1 MNYGLLFWAE
11 QFITSGLCA
20 VLQATI
26 PAFGLI
32 FAHFLLSDERLT
44 PLKVAGVSVGLL
56 GVAVIFSGELHLA
69 GRQALWGCAAVIVG
83 AASTSFVNVL
93 IKQRGQG
100 FDPAVLANGQMV
112 FGFLPL
118 LALGWTV
125 EGAPWRYHWTGQAV
139 FDLFYLALLGSS
151 LAFCLLYWLVRRVEV
166 TRIMLIS
173 LVTPVAAVLIGAATL
188 HEKLA
193 GGSLLGGI
201 LVMSG
206 MGLVVYRR
214 ANGGVEEARPA
225 AQPIPA
231 GPGGRRCDVA
241 PAPWPEGA
249 SRLFSRM
256 NLAKVRAVLRG
267 ELSRARGTGS
277 FGVRLARRGGGAL
290 AGERLARP
298 AANAALDDG
307 HAGADVVHH
316 QGARLR
322 VPAPRVVRRWR
333 GAGGHRLPTCGRSLP
348 RTGRKASRWP
358 RCFPH
363 QAGLA
368 RHGGAGDFHPR
379 PRRRGRRPLVAGTET
394 GCRAPRTAMGRVP
407 SGSW

>member
-1 MNYGLLFWAE
+1 MRQRGLNLRYFGVWLLLCAIWSSTWIVIKLGLQDLPPIGFCGLRFVIASLALLIFNVCRGAVWPRTAREWGFIAFTGFMTFGVNYGLLFWAE

-32 FAHFLLSDERLT
+32 FAHFMLSGERLT
-44 PLKVAGVSVGLL
+44 PLKTAGVTIGLV

-69 GRQALWGCAAVIVG
+69 GRQALWGCAAVVVG

-125 EGAPWRYHWTGQAV
+125 EGTPWHYHWTGQAV
-139 FDLFYLALLGSS
+139 FDLCYLALLGSS

-188 HEKLA
+188 GEKLV
-193 GGSLLGGI
+193 GGTLLGGI
-201 LVMSG
+201 CVMLG

-214 ANGGVEEARPA
+214 GNVSPEE
-225 AQPIPA
+225 
-231 GPGGRRCDVA
+231 
-241 PAPWPEGA
+241 
-249 SRLFSRM
+249 
-256 NLAKVRAVLRG
+256 G
-267 ELSRARGTGS
+267 EPTA
-277 FGVRLARRGGGAL
+277 
-290 AGERLARP
+290 EP
-298 AANAALDDG
+298 M
-307 HAGADVVHH
+307 
-316 QGARLR
+316 
-322 VPAPRVVRRWR
+322 RVVR
-333 GAGGHRLPTCGRSLP
+333 LGRDDNS
-348 RTGRKASRWP
+348 
-358 RCFPH
+358 
-363 QAGLA
+363 
-368 RHGGAGDFHPR
+368 
-379 PRRRGRRPLVAGTET
+379 
-394 GCRAPRTAMGRVP
+394 
-407 SGSW
+407 

>member
-1 MNYGLLFWAE
+1 MREHGLNLRYFGVWLGLCAIWSSTWIVIKLGLQDLPPIGFCGLRFVIASLALLGFNVSRGAVWPRTARDWGFIAFTGFLTFGVNYGLLFWAE

-32 FAHFLLSDERLT
+32 FAHFMLSGERLT
-44 PLKVAGVSVGLL
+44 PLKVGGVSVGLI
-56 GVAVIFSGELHLA
+56 GVAVIFSGELHLV

-125 EGAPWRYHWTGQAV
+125 EGMPWHYHWTGQAV

-173 LVTPVAAVLIGAATL
+173 LVTPVAAVLIGAAAL
-188 HEKLA
+188 NEKLV
-193 GGSLLGGI
+193 GGSLLGGV
-201 LVMSG
+201 LVMLG

-214 ANGGVEEARPA
+214 ANVRREEGQA
-225 AQPIPA
+225 AAGPIPA
-231 GPGGRRCDVA
+231 VQ
-241 PAPWPEGA
+241 
-249 SRLFSRM
+249 
-256 NLAKVRAVLRG
+256 
-267 ELSRARGTGS
+267 
-277 FGVRLARRGGGAL
+277 
-290 AGERLARP
+290 
-298 AANAALDDG
+298 AN
-307 HAGADVVHH
+307 
-316 QGARLR
+316 
-322 VPAPRVVRRWR
+322 
-333 GAGGHRLPTCGRSLP
+333 
-348 RTGRKASRWP
+348 
-358 RCFPH
+358 
-363 QAGLA
+363 
-368 RHGGAGDFHPR
+368 GD
-379 PRRRGRRPLVAGTET
+379 AT
-394 GCRAPRTAMGRVP
+394 
-407 SGSW
+407 